1 MNTTTNNRLPVLLS
15 ALLLPMLPMLALA
28 QSSDQNYIKTQTML
42 DANGT
47 RSVQA
52 VQYFNGLGYP
62 TVSVSSVGGN
72 GETVYS
78 MVTYDS
84 AGREERKYLPYS
96 ADKALLYKAP
106 NTIMLE
112 SANANSGDDLA
123 FSQNHY
129 DALDR
134 IFSVDLPGKD
144 WQGHGNNTEF
154 SFNTTDEVLLYKA
167 HAGVNSLVAPSGS
180 SMYYPA
186 GTLTKVTTVD
196 ADQKK
201 VITFKNL
208 LDKVVL
214 QRTVLDEST
223 FLDTYYVYDDLGLLR
238 FVLTPNYK
246 NFSDK
251 AINAYEYRY
260 NNRGLVKEKILP
272 GCGSVLYWYDN
283 ADRLVC
289 MQDSVMRASG
299 KYRFCLY
306 DNLGRLAIQGLC
318 TKCSRDESLV
328 FTAEFTKGASG
339 LLGTGYVLPSKC
351 INELVN
357 PVLEVVNY
365 YDDHDFMSN
374 SYFNNMSLTET
385 CCQTGQLTGTVSRA
399 TNGEYISQAMMYDL
413 KGNLTKCVSR
423 EIGGRIVTNDNSYSF
438 TNNVVSSVYDIDVLY
453 GSHLSLSENYE
464 YNRYNDKKSKATLT
478 VGHSGSAVSSSLSY
492 AYDGLGRLSNVTR
505 PLSAVSNKD
514 VSYTYD
520 LHGWMKSITANG
532 FTENLHYADGNGTPC
547 YNGNISSIDWQ
558 SYPTSQKRAYRYTY
572 DNANRLT
579 LAEYYDGD
587 NKTDHYTEKA
597 EYDSNGNATRI
608 IRHGMTSK
616 GFGIMDNLTVSYHGN
631 QLSSVSEA
639 ADDYNAAGSFEYKK
653 ANGSGYIY
661 NGNGSLV
668 ADKSRGIVYISYDF
682 NNNPEMVY
690 FTNGGITKYVYSSAG
705 QKLRVVH
712 YTAVPNVSRTWGE
725 KPVML
730 TAAQILSA
738 DSTDYLL
745 GGRLVMQNGR
755 VDKVIFDGGYAQATK
770 STTTTT
776 ADTFAFYYFNQDHL
790 GNNCEVLN
798 AKGTLSQATNYYPF
812 GAPYSDASSQFSPSL
827 QPYKFGG
834 KELDLMHGLNT
845 FDFGARQH
853 DPILIRWDRM
863 DPLSEK
869 YYYTSPFA
877 YCGGT
882 PVNAFDPDGRL
893 IIFINGNHFGDGGT
907 SVYWGGIDNQI
918 MNTTLD
924 FHAFYYDGAMG
935 GNLNLASMSCSNR
948 MQSGYKKGY
957 SEASRIISAAN
968 DESLKFVTHSMG
980 GAYGNGFVKGLQQW
994 AHDNNKVLPPID
1006 YILDI
1011 APFQGSSIEVSP
1023 DMQSKTIEL
1032 SHTDDY
1038 IAGGK
1043 EKGILNF
1050 HLSSSGNWLNPK
1062 NFFGHGVGTFKTDI
1076 MQWLPESSIP
1086 SFDNSRWEEN
1096 KTPK

>member
-1 MNTTTNNRLPVLLS
+1 MVFTDLQNRKILE
-15 ALLLPMLPMLALA
+15 
-28 QSSDQNYIKTQTML
+28 
-42 DANGT
+42 
-47 RSVQA
+47 R
-52 VQYFNGLGYP
+52 
-62 TVSVSSVGGN
+62 SSVG
-72 GETVYS
+72 
-78 MVTYDS
+78 
-84 AGREERKYLPYS
+84 
-96 ADKALLYKAP
+96 
-106 NTIMLE
+106 
-112 SANANSGDDLA
+112 
-123 FSQNHY
+123 
-129 DALDR
+129 
-134 IFSVDLPGKD
+134 
-144 WQGHGNNTEF
+144 
-154 SFNTTDEVLLYKA
+154 
-167 HAGVNSLVAPSGS
+167 
-180 SMYYPA
+180 
-186 GTLTKVTTVD
+186 
-196 ADQKK
+196 
-201 VITFKNL
+201 
-208 LDKVVL
+208 
-214 QRTVLDEST
+214 
-223 FLDTYYVYDDLGLLR
+223 DTYYVYNDYGQLR

-246 NFSDK
+246 KISDK

-318 TKCSRDESLV
+318 TKCSHDESLV

-351 INELVN
+351 MNELVN

-374 SYFNNMSLTET
+374 SYFSNMSMTET

-399 TNGEYISQAMMYDL
+399 NNGEYISQAMMYDL

-423 EIGGRIVTNDNSYSF
+423 EIGGRIVTSDNSYSF
-438 TNNVVSSVYDIDVLY
+438 TNNVLSSVYNIDVLY

-464 YNRYNDKKSKATLT
+464 YNQYNDKKSKATLT
-478 VGHSGSAVSSSLSY
+478 VGHGGSAVSSSLCY
-492 AYDGLGRLSNVTR
+492 AYDSLGRLSKVTR

-558 SYPTSQKRAYRYTY
+558 SYPTTLKRAYRYTY

-579 LAEYYDGD
+579 LAEYYDGS
-587 NKTDHYTEKA
+587 NKTDRYTEKA

-616 GFGIMDNLTVSYHGN
+616 GFDIMDNLTVSYHGN

-653 ANGSGYIY
+653 VNGSGYIY

-668 ADKSRGIVYISYDF
+668 ADKSRGIAYISYDF
-682 NNNPEMVY
+682 NNNPDMVY

-712 YTAVPNVSRTWGE
+712 YTAVPNISRTWGE
-725 KPVML
+725 KPAML

-755 VDKVIFDGGYAQATK
+755 VDKVMFDGGYAQATA
-770 STTTTT
+770 STTT

-790 GNNCEVLN
+790 GNNCEVLD
-798 AKGTLSQATNYYPF
+798 AKGTLTQATNYYPF
-812 GAPYSDASSQFSPSL
+812 GAPYSDASSQLSPSL

-869 YYYTSPFA
+869 YYPMSTYN
-877 YCGGT
+877 YCADN
-882 PVNAFDPDGRL
+882 PVRFIDPDGRAVGL
-893 IIFINGNHFGDGGT
+893 PEEILFAIRHPIAATRIGAGVTHNATDISTNATRFATTENVLYGTQPGQVEQGSENGAFRHTLWQAEITSEFGADIAKQAGDAHEDGPNIDMNQT
-907 SVYWGGIDNQI
+907 SFSNLNDADKSVDLHNNNIGREIGIQNKGIDMNSMAKKVLNVFATKGLYTAQKQKDGSYKLVKTKLSPSKAKQLMRLFNQRDKNG
-918 MNTTLD
+918 MTSS
-924 FHAFYYDGAMG
+924 HREEVE
-935 GNLNLASMSCSNR
+935 NLNRNKALQYDALQNSW
-948 MQSGYKKGY
+948 
-957 SEASRIISAAN
+957 RIGH
-968 DESLKFVTHSMG
+968 F
-980 GAYGNGFVKGLQQW
+980 
-994 AHDNNKVLPPID
+994 
-1006 YILDI
+1006 
-1011 APFQGSSIEVSP
+1011 
-1023 DMQSKTIEL
+1023 
-1032 SHTDDY
+1032 
-1038 IAGGK
+1038 AG
-1043 EKGILNF
+1043 
-1050 HLSSSGNWLNPK
+1050 
-1062 NFFGHGVGTFKTDI
+1062 
-1076 MQWLPESSIP
+1076 
-1086 SFDNSRWEEN
+1086 
-1096 KTPK
+1096 